1 MGLFSGSDGTQEPTV
16 LRRHTEA
23 RLTQHP
29 RPAANAETA
38 RLMLERGFFVV
49 GIGTLDVW
57 SVRADWNEGELLA
70 A

>member
-1 MGLFSGSDGTQEPTV
+1 
-16 LRRHTEA
+16 
-23 RLTQHP
+23 
-29 RPAANAETA
+29 
-38 RLMLERGFFVV
+38 MLERGFFVV